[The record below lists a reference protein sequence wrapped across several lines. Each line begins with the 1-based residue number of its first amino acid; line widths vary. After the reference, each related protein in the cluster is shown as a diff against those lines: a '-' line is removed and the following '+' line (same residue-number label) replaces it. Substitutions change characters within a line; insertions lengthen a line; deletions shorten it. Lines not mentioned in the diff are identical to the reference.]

1 MSKALSNI
9 VQKRVNI
16 EPKGGTKLPAT
27 NTTTTNQEGGGKP
40 IPIET
45 GGYSYRWQPSNN
57 TSVTNTKSLNKQS
70 RGYLK
75 TAAKSVAKDTINMSF
90 FKVPHFDN
98 EVNPYKEVLS
108 KKTAITGNLLIAL
121 WQARKDGKGVLKITN
136 LSEIARLLDVTV
148 QELKLYLVYLGG
160 YQRPI
165 TKLEIVKEPGK
176 KEKRILSTYSDK
188 IFYIKF
194 KFILQDGEK
203 EEDFNND
210 FRIGTNYLSFI
221 RDRDIESVEV
231 IPALS
236 IQEELKGGG
245 LGNVL
250 VGDSFIA
257 FCLDLT
263 DLAYKLFCLSS
274 SNKPSFSIT
283 FEKLVGAKY
292 LNLEKQIK
300 GTYNEAG
307 KRIITGTGKAKMLK
321 KIKDAL
327 DELKI
332 KGHLQ
337 EWDYNE
343 QTEIFNWIYT
353 DKYIKH
359 KELIKKKVE
368 NLQDIS

>member
-1 MSKALSNI
+1 MSKALNNI

-16 EPKGGTKLPAT
+16 EPKGGVKLPAT
-27 NTTTTNQEGGGKP
+27 NTTTNQESGGKP

-45 GGYSYRWQPSNN
+45 GGYSYGWQPNNN
-57 TSVTNTKSLNKQS
+57 TRITNKKSLNKQP

-75 TAAKSVAKDTINMSF
+75 TSAKSVAKDTSKTSF

-98 EVNPYKEVLS
+98 EINPFKEAFS

-121 WQARKDGKGVLKITN
+121 WQARKDDKNILKITN

-165 TKLEIVKEPGK
+165 TKLEIIKEPGK

-194 KFILQDGEK
+194 KFVLQDGEK

-210 FRIGTNYLSFI
+210 FRVGTSYLNFI
-221 RDRDIESVEV
+221 KDRDIESVEV

-236 IQEELKGGG
+236 LQEELKGGG

-250 VGDSFIA
+250 VDDSFIA
-257 FCLDLT
+257 FCLGLS

-274 SNKPSFSIT
+274 SNKPNFTIT
-283 FEKLVGAKY
+283 FDKLVGAKY
-292 LNLEKQIK
+292 LNLEEQIK
-300 GTYNEAG
+300 GTYNKAG
-307 KRIITGTGKAKMLK
+307 KRIKAGIGRPKMLNR
-321 KIKDAL
+321 IKDAL
-327 DELKI
+327 DELKN

-337 EWDYNE
+337 EWSYNE
-343 QTEIFNWIYT
+343 ETELFRWTYT

-359 KELIKKKVE
+359 KELIKEKVE
-368 NLQDIS
+368 NLQDVN